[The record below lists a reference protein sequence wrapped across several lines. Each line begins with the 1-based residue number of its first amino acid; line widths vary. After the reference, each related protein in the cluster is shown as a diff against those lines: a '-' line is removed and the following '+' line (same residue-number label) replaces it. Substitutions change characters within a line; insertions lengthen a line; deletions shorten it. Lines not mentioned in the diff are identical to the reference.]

1 MMKVIYIAG
10 RFRGRDGWEVR
21 CNIHAAESAAR
32 RVVALGAMPLTPH
45 SIGGNMAGTASDAF
59 WLRGTLELMK
69 RCDAVLVLPG
79 YEISEGTKGEIA
91 EARLRSIPVFLPDWS
106 TGEPNWSKFEQWL
119 EESKSTPSGSPP
131 T

>member
-1 MMKVIYIAG
+1 MKVIYIAG

-32 RVVALGAMPLTPH
+32 RVVALGAMPCTPH

-59 WLRGTLELMK
+59 WLRGTLELMR

-79 YEISEGTKGEIA
+79 YETSEGTKAEIT
-91 EARLRSIPVFLPDWS
+91 EAQAKQIPVFLPTWANK
-106 TGEPNWSKFEQWL
+106 EPNWELFEQWL
-119 EESKSTPSGSPP
+119 VESAARTAQR
-131 T
+131 